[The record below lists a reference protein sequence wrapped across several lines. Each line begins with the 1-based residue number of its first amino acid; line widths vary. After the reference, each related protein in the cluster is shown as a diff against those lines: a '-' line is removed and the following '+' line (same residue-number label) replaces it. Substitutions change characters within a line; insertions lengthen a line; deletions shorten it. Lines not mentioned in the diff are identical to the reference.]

1 MLTGGASTRYME
13 KIRSHSKDGV
23 VLVSYQIPGTPGRV
37 LIDEGR
43 YGPPGELKPV
53 KCRTEWINFSSHCSG
68 SQMMEIVKGFK
79 GNPKV
84 LCIHGEAV
92 SCTALA
98 ERVREETGLE
108 AAAPSL
114 SESFKL

>member
-1 MLTGGASTRYME
+1 ML
-13 KIRSHSKDGV
+13 V
-23 VLVSYQIPGTPGRV
+23 
-37 LIDEGR
+37 DEGR

-68 SQMMEIVKGFK
+68 SNLIGIVKGLR

-84 LCIHGEAV
+84 LCIHGEAA

-98 ERVREETGLE
+98 ERVKQETGLE
-108 AAAPSL
+108 AFAPSL